1 MESTAGSSFLR
12 AHASRES
19 GATMSGRSAARWA
32 AAAFLLVVA
41 AVAIVGSW
49 QAIVTLASPSTH
61 GNLGDR
67 AVVGHPA
74 TTGFGLMTV
83 DRVDVL
89 DGLTA
94 QDVGG
99 MTHGISNLV
108 PAEQAQ
114 VEVAIRIDNT
124 SSGAVSIDP
133 DQFALDVVGATA
145 SATQTGATVRPFSL
159 TAAASVE
166 LTLIYVVP
174 RGGAEMTL
182 AYTDPVTTS
191 RVSIPIGRVDQAPSG
206 GSQTHEH

>member
-1 MESTAGSSFLR
+1 MESTAGSRHLR

-19 GATMSGRSAARWA
+19 EAITSGQSAPRWA

-41 AVAIVGSW
+41 AVAIAGSW
-49 QAIVTLASPSTH
+49 GAIVTLASPPFHESP
-61 GNLGDR
+61 GDR
-67 AVVGHPA
+67 PVVGHPT
-74 TTGFGLMTV
+74 TTGFGFMTV

-114 VEVAIRIDNT
+114 VVVAIRIDNT

-145 SATQTGATVRPFSL
+145 SAMQTGATVRPFLL

-174 RGGAEMTL
+174 RGGAEMSL

-191 RVSIPIGRVDQAPSG
+191 RVSIPIGRIDQAPLG
-206 GSQTHEH
+206 GSETHAH